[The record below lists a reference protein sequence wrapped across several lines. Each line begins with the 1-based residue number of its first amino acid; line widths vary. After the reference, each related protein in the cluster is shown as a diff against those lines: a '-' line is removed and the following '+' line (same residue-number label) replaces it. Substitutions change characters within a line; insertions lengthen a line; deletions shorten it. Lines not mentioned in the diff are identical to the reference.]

1 MGEAAPP
8 LARSFSVRPLLD
20 AWRRRLQQH
29 AKDLTFLTQYQAH
42 IRQALLLAARQRRE
56 PEALWLVIQ
65 AAHGPF
71 MHAGWVHTWAR
82 TLQKVVELWPQLGER
97 YPLLMDYLA
106 SAWCAAGQWA
116 QAQAVLQQYGTLRH
130 VFHEGPVL
138 LLQQAALL
146 WNQGHWETAY
156 RTALHVWHHLGPES
170 DALMRVKTARL
181 LLLASWRLHRLTT
194 ARMWGQQALEQCPKD
209 QPKQLGLTHYF
220 LFLIA
225 WSEQKAEAEPHLE
238 QAIRYLRAAEDHLNL
253 AHVLADGTELWMV
266 QGDLTRAEDAL
277 YQSYDLWRE
286 MEAPAGLADYYR
298 HAARVAWRLG
308 RHQQAREYAD
318 YALYLWQRL
327 EHPAEVRR
335 CQRLLERMSSLRGSR

>member
-1 MGEAAPP
+1 MGEATPP
-8 LARSFSVRPLLD
+8 FTRPFSVRPLLD
-20 AWRRRLQQH
+20 AWRQRLQQH
-29 AKDLTFLTQYQAH
+29 ARDLTFLTQYQAH

-56 PEALWLVIQ
+56 PEALWRVIQ
-65 AAHGPF
+65 AAHEPF

-106 SAWCAAGQWA
+106 SA
-116 QAQAVLQQYGTLRH
+116 
-130 VFHEGPVL
+130 
-138 LLQQAALL
+138 
-146 WNQGHWETAY
+146 
-156 RTALHVWHHLGPES
+156 
-170 DALMRVKTARL
+170 LMRVKTARL

-194 ARMWGQQALEQCPKD
+194 ARMWGQQALEQCPRD

-225 WSEQKAEAEPHLE
+225 WSEQKDEAKPHLE

-253 AHVLADGTELWMV
+253 AHVLADGTELWMA

-298 HAARVAWRLG
+298 HAARVTWRLG

-335 CQRLLERMSSLRGSR
+335 CQRLLERMSSLSGSR